1 MSNIKSFSSFV
12 NESILVMEGRYDN
25 IVGQIVS
32 DTINLIKR
40 SNNGEETYD
49 GIKVRYTAKDD
60 VPSFYELIENGT
72 YLNVGEYT
80 TERSGIDVTVK
91 LVIVRDELPVYP
103 DAYIIS
109 GDADDESAVIYLEI
123 SINPEFEPQCYSDIT
138 PDLRDIV
145 RHEVEH
151 LTQRGWNEK
160 PNKFIRHNLGA
171 REKIQLD
178 PNLRYR
184 YYQLK
189 DEVDANLHGLY
200 AKAKTTKR
208 PFSDVAME
216 FLDRQARKGIIP
228 ENKKREIYNV
238 WKKRAALI
246 KGLPPL

>member
-40 SNNGEETYD
+40 SNNSEETYD

-91 LVIVRDELPVYP
+91 LVIVRDELPVYT
-103 DAYIIS
+103 DAYVIS

-145 RHEVEH
+145 RHEIEH

-171 REKIQLD
+171 RKKIQLD

-208 PFSDVAME
+208 PFSEVATE

>member
-1 MSNIKSFSSFV
+1 MANIKSFKSFI
-12 NESILVMEGRYDN
+12 NESILLTEGRYDSL
-25 IVGQIVS
+25 VGQIVS
-32 DTINLIKR
+32 DTLSLIKR
-40 SNNGEETYD
+40 SDNGKETFD
-49 GIKVRYTAKDD
+49 GVKVRYTPKDD
-60 VPSFYELIENGT
+60 VPSFFELIENEI
-72 YLNVGEYT
+72 YLPVGEYT
-80 TERSGIDVTVK
+80 TERSGVEVIVK
-91 LVIVRDELPVYP
+91 LVIVRDESPVYP

-109 GDADDESAVIYLEI
+109 GDADDESAIIYLEI
-123 SINPEFEPQCYSDIT
+123 SINPEFEPRCYSDIV

-160 PNKFIRHNLGA
+160 PAKFMKQNQVTRKRIEA
-171 REKIQLD
+171 D

-200 AKAKTTKR
+200 AKAKTMKR
-208 PFSDVAME
+208 PFSEVAIE
-216 FLDRQARKGIIP
+216 FLDRQARKGVIP
-228 ENKKREIYNV
+228 ENKKREIYTI

>member
-1 MSNIKSFSSFV
+1 
-12 NESILVMEGRYDN
+12 MEGRYDN

-238 WKKRAALI
+238 WKKRAAII

>member
-1 MSNIKSFSSFV
+1 MSNIKSFSSFM

>member
-123 SINPEFEPQCYSDIT
+123 SINPEFEPQCYSGIT

>member
-1 MSNIKSFSSFV
+1 MSNIKSFSSFM

-103 DAYIIS
+103 DAYVIS
-109 GDADDESAVIYLEI
+109 GDADNESAVIYLEI

>member
-238 WKKRAALI
+238 WKKRAAII

>member
-40 SNNGEETYD
+40 SNNGGETYE

-103 DAYIIS
+103 DAYVIS